1 MYPAFYRVDSSNFD
15 PQSVWNYGVQCVAL
29 NTQTSDRI
37 MDFARAKFNDNGAC
51 GYVLKPDWMFQTSR
65 IQRVG
70 KYLPFRVY
78 TRTLRLDI
86 QGLKLQLEKK
96 VRPSTIFSKSEVF
109 LSIDMIGKKFGKYR
123 KTISFVKDGDETAF
137 WIPRGHVVMISESSD
152 DKSLPSSNI
161 RRHGSNNNTIVF
173 PLAAEGCGMELL
185 CFRLF
190 VGSRCVSEYSIAVQN
205 VRLGVRAVPL
215 CPIAMSGR
223 DTSTLLCKFNTTR
236 LPGNK
241 CTVKW
246 PATQESELK
255 AKEILRLT
263 DSATLGVY
271 RDFSKSD
278 SLSPPFSATDL
289 DNSSTLDEIPFMESI

>member
-1 MYPAFYRVDSSNFD
+1 M
-15 PQSVWNYGVQCVAL
+15 QCVAL

-37 MDFARAKFNDNGAC
+37 MDIARAKFNDNGAC

-86 QGLKLQLEKK
+86 QGLNLTLDKRI
-96 VRPSTIFSKSEVF
+96 RPSSIFSKSEVF

-123 KTISFVKDGDETAF
+123 KTISFVKDEDKDM

-152 DKSLPSSNI
+152 DRTASSPKPRRQEHSSTTKSSNSTSSSI
-161 RRHGSNNNTIVF
+161 LF

-190 VGSRCVSEYSIAVQN
+190 VGSRCVSGYSIAVQN
-205 VRLGVRAVPL
+205 ARLGVRAVPL
-215 CPIAMSGR
+215 SSITKDGSGA
-223 DTSTLLCKFNTTR
+223 STLLCKFDVR
-236 LPGNK
+236 DLPLNK

-255 AKEILRLT
+255 AKEILRIT
-263 DSATLGVY
+263 DTATLGVY
-271 RDFSKSD
+271 RDFSKSV
-278 SLSPPFSATDL
+278 SPPLSASEMDDQKDVLGDL
-289 DNSSTLDEIPFMESI
+289 PFMEPI